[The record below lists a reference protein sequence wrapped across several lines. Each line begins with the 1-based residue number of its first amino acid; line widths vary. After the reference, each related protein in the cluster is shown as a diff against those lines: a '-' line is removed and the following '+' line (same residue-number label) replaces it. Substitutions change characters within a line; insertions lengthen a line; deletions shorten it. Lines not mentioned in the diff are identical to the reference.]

1 MNINTKFNVG
11 EQVYFLEGGS
21 LYYRPI
27 NRITIETKNG
37 YGWNEKKEEE
47 SLVIYYFVLNPD
59 YTKFQEIYKY
69 ESEVAA
75 TKEDLINTL
84 KVL

>member
-1 MNINTKFNVG
+1 MNIITKFNVG
-11 EQVYFLEGGS
+11 EQVYFLEGGC

-59 YTKFQEIYKY
+59 FTEFREIYKY
-69 ESEVAA
+69 ESEVAV
-75 TKEDLINTL
+75 TKEELINTL
-84 KVL
+84 QVL

>member
-27 NRITIETKNG
+27 NRITIETKIDNSNKTKG
-37 YGWNEKKEEE
+37 E
-47 SLVIYYFVLNPD
+47 LLIIYYFVLNPD
-59 YTKFQEIYKY
+59 FTEFREIYKY

-75 TKEDLINTL
+75 TKEDLITTL
-84 KVL
+84 QVL